1 MGFFQDLVN
10 NPVGTVSNTVSNVVS
25 NPAGAIGD
33 FWNTGGRN
41 AAALAAAYYGG
52 NYLFG
57 GAGAGAGVADPYAL
71 SGAGGGLASSAGG
84 AYNPYTAALGGAGA
98 AGAGFAGD
106 PYALSGA
113 GGGLTS
119 SAGSAYNPYTAAL
132 GGAGGGVNALTGAG
146 MGTSWMMPAAILGS
160 SLYGANAAQQA
171 GSAQAAAAS
180 RAADLQY
187 QQFRD
192 IAALQEPFRQA
203 GVRALPQLEAQ
214 RNMMPGAFT
223 GKVDLTQDPGYA
235 FRLSEGQKALDR
247 SAAARGGLISGGA
260 MKAAQRF
267 GQEMGSQEYQNAY
280 NRALTGYNADVAR
293 EATGYNRLAALAGYG
308 QTATGQIGAAGQNMA
323 SNVGN
328 LMTSGAAAGAAGQV
342 GGANA
347 LTGGLG
353 SYLNYAGQQDML
365 NAYNARTAMRST
377 YTG

>member
-1 MGFFQDLVN
+1 MSFFKQFLN
-10 NPVGTVSNTVSNVVS
+10 NPIGTLSDTTTKFVQ
-25 NPAGAIGD
+25 NPAGTLD
-33 FWNTGGRN
+33 DYWKTGGGDAAK
-41 AAALAAAYYGG
+41 AAAIAAAIYYGG
-52 NYLFG
+52 PAAMQYFG
-57 GAGAGAGVADPYAL
+57 
-71 SGAGGGLASSAGG
+71 SA
-84 AYNPYTAALGGAGA
+84 GAGA
-98 AGAGFAGD
+98 AGAGAADLAAYDAIAGLT
-106 PYALSGA
+106 AGGAAGAAGA
-113 GGGLTS
+113 GA
-119 SAGSAYNPYTAAL
+119 AGAA
-132 GGAGGGVNALTGAG
+132 GVNALTGAG
-146 MGTSWMMPAAILGS
+146 MGSSWMLPAAMLGS
-160 SLYGANAAQQA
+160 SLLGSNAAQQA

-192 IAALQEPFRQA
+192 QAALQEPFRQA

-223 GKVDLTQDPGYA
+223 GRVDLGQDPGYA

-293 EATGYNRLAALAGYG
+293 EATGYNRLAALAGIG
-308 QTATGQIGAAGQNMA
+308 QTATGQVGAAGQNMA

-328 LMTSGAAAGAAGQV
+328 LMTSGAAANAAGTV
-342 GGANA
+342 GGINA

-365 NAYNARTAMRST
+365 AAYNDRTRRST